1 MSTYGPLMININGM
15 QLTPL
20 ECGDYSSW
28 QLVSGYTLFKK
39 NFFSA
44 YQLTKLTQ
52 TIQNK
57 REILGLPPALVAV
70 DHEGGHVQRFIDTH
84 FTPIPAPAVIGR
96 LYRDEPT
103 VAIQLMQSI
112 ALMSAAE
119 LGSCGINV
127 LLGPVMDL
135 TNSALGQQ
143 ERSYSHDPTIITTLL
158 RAYLIEL
165 KKHGLNAIGKHYPGL
180 GAASVDT
187 HLHFADI
194 KVTMRDMQESH
205 LLPFQSLLKSDCLA
219 GVMLAHGVFSSI
231 DPAQV
236 PMSSFWIETMLRD
249 KYQFDGVVMT
259 DCLHMLAAQALGPTY
274 SKRIINCMQ
283 RCDLVLLSHPFF
295 AMKKVLQKLQSA
307 PLFQEMD
314 REKNQK
320 RIVQLIAQTK
330 SLNYYQDLMESKPYA
345 EAKQVL
351 NEWNN
356 ECNQRLV
363 QKKNSVQ
370 KTMKSRIKKDIKKSV
385 RWFLKYPLI
394 RELVHKTCFY
404 VLLSIKKVFSN

>member
-28 QLVSGYTLFKK
+28 QLISGYTLFKK

-57 REILGLPPALVAV
+57 RQMLGLPPALVAV
-70 DHEGGHVQRFIDTH
+70 DHEGGQVQRFIDKH
-84 FTPIPAPAVIGR
+84 FTPIPAPAVIGQ
-96 LYRDEPT
+96 LYCDQPV

-127 LLGPVMDL
+127 LLGPVLDL
-135 TNSALGQQ
+135 TNVALGQQ
-143 ERSYSHDPTIITTLL
+143 ERSYSPDPDIIATLL
-158 RAYLIEL
+158 RAYLSEL
-165 KKHGLNAIGKHYPGL
+165 KKHGLNAIGKHFPGL

-194 KVTMRDMQESH
+194 KITMQDMQESH
-205 LLPFQSLLKSDCLA
+205 LLPFQSLLKPEYLS

-236 PMSSFWIETMLRD
+236 PISAFWIETMLRD
-249 KYQFDGVVMT
+249 QYQFDGVVMT

-283 RCDLVLLSHPFF
+283 GCDLVLLSHPFF

-320 RIVQLIAQTK
+320 RIAQLLAQTNP
-330 SLNYYQDLMESKPYA
+330 LNYYQDLMESKPYA

-351 NEWNN
+351 KEWDD
-356 ECNQRLV
+356 ERNQYLIH
-363 QKKNSVQ
+363 KKSSMQ

-385 RWFLKYPLI
+385 RWFLKYPFI
-394 RELVHKTCFY
+394 RELVHKICFHAL
-404 VLLSIKKVFSN
+404 VSIKKVFSI